1 MTLTYKELEIELTL
15 EGLLEVEEFHL
26 TLGLNQHAYL
36 SMKLLVNEENAND
49 YVNLASVLPVKVCE
63 KVATK
68 GQILFQGKLEN
79 VSIEK
84 ERGLWYLHLDA
95 YSYTKDWERVDKSR
109 SFLDGA
115 MTYLDV
121 AKKVLADQ
129 DGGDIIDKV
138 SGGEKIPG
146 MLLQYE
152 ESDWVFLRRLCSH
165 FGGYL
170 MTDATDSCGRV
181 YFGTPDNR
189 YGTELDRQDYVLVKD
204 LLHYARVLEP
214 EGILSQEVTG
224 WNIRSRRCLRMW
236 ETLLFNGVEAVVTA
250 MDLHTEKGEL
260 VYGYGL
266 SRKAGLRRER
276 ERNPRIF
283 GMSLPA
289 TVKERS
295 GNRVQVEFDID
306 VEYEKNKENKKNK
319 KNKKDKKQKESKVS
333 EQMKYFTYAIESS
346 SIYCMPEVGSRVQIY
361 FPEHDEQSAVAVHA
375 VREAGPAAGG
385 GQSPE
390 NKRFSDPSG
399 NAMDMTP
406 SNMDFAPDSSG
417 AIRLHLDSSGFMALT
432 GQDITLKTQTKLV
445 TGEEEPVQNLMV
457 CGEKRTTLQ
466 IGDSGDDAVI
476 MESGVD
482 IESAL
487 IKQTADS
494 SPQAQPT
501 AGEIEEQIG
510 ADDEANRAAENEAV
524 QQNMIQKKKESKSK
538 FLNGVISLVTV
549 VGLTALTVATGG
561 ATAPLL
567 IAAGVKA
574 TFAVADIA
582 EGLDGYSKMNALDAS
597 QPANFLRDTVFGGNQ
612 FLYDMTSMVTDIVF
626 DVVSGKAL
634 MKAAKGGKLISK
646 FQQIKGKATKFWD
659 GICKK
664 TKVAN
669 FLSQTGGTVLSGMV
683 NDYLTTGKV
692 DLKNLGLDA
701 IGGTIKGTFGTA
713 FTEWG
718 KGLLKTDSKV
728 VKKIAGTLLGATSGT
743 GVDLVTDLIAGR
755 PIDVLQTFQENLIQS
770 GMGQLFGE
778 PIDAAS
784 GAFLITATDFTLMDV
799 CAPLKVQRKYNST
812 NKQEGIL
819 GQGWKFTYEGRIY
832 KDGNKIH
839 AALCD
844 GYTAVFEWDGE
855 RAVNVSPG
863 CAWYEMEK
871 QEDGW
876 EIRDLKNHRK
886 HHYNSRGL
894 LESVEDRNGQ
904 EIRLTYHGDALDM
917 IETPLGGRLQATMR
931 GGLLV
936 QLKDSLG
943 RTMQY
948 RYEGGLLSDVVHMD
962 QGVTHYEYDDRGF
975 LVCAIDQAKVAY
987 LRNEYD
993 QDGRVVLQTLANG
1006 DTYRAEYSRDDRT
1019 VKVYSSVGNKTVLY
1033 TCGTRGEV
1041 LFMDYTDGTRQGY
1054 TYDQAGNRTGSTDR
1068 LGNETAWKYD
1078 VTGRMVEEAKPGG
1091 LVTTSQYDG
1100 NGDLV
1105 LVEDNAG
1112 RRTERRYDEH
1122 HNVVCIIENG
1132 KTAGYAYDRM
1142 GRLTEQTDARG
1153 NSTRYQYGPDCALP
1167 SAIQYADGEEL
1178 RLSHDQAGRLL
1189 AQEDACGRTEY
1200 GYNAR
1205 NKRTLV
1211 RDGEGNESRWSYDGM
1226 GRLLAMYTPKAWKEK
1241 KGEYTYKYD
1250 FLDRLTD
1257 TINPDGSHERQM
1269 RDGEGR
1275 ILKKVHPNAYDAALD
1290 DGEGITY
1297 EYDSDGSNIR
1307 IHYPDGGCERMF
1319 YDAAGNRTKHI
1330 LPEAYDAQKDDGEGW
1345 IYTYDAE
1352 NRMKTVTGPDGALL
1366 FSAEYDLAGNLTA
1379 ETDAA
1384 GRTSYRKYT
1393 PDGQLQELLEPVDE
1407 QDGET
1412 LYRRTAYEYDLNGN
1426 MVKEQHCGG
1435 YWDRDGSLVKTDG
1448 ADLTL
1453 QFTYDK
1459 RDRRTRVEDGTGAV
1473 ISYRY
1478 DVQGKPVHEER
1489 LISEDVKQVL
1499 DYEYDRAGRLTKIK
1513 EELDSGL
1520 PELPGEHKYAIT
1532 IYRYDEN
1539 GNRTEIITPEGYHI
1553 LREYDSRDRLR
1564 SERVLDKGNG
1574 IDRTTEVSYD
1584 SAGNI
1589 TKITRQGK
1597 GQEAW
1602 ELRYDYDLKDR
1613 ITHVEDCLG
1622 PVFRY
1627 AYDRN
1632 DQLKEEVLPQASVNH
1647 TYENRNT
1654 YTYNAYG
1661 QMLSMADGADIVQNE
1676 NRYRPDGKLLSE
1688 RTADGNETEYTYGTN
1703 GMETEIH
1710 TARSRKAGLP
1720 AQQYSYDSRGRIK
1733 GLADGNGNET
1743 GYGLDAWGRIKGIQG
1758 ADGGKEGYTYDYA
1771 GNITS
1776 TKDANGGVITYRY
1789 NSQGKVCEI
1798 TDQEGHSETFRYDR
1812 EGRMTLHTDRNGN
1825 QVRASYNVDG
1835 NPVIETGTDINGENA
1850 VTRSWEYDT
1859 SGRVKKAVSGGFCY
1873 TYEYRTDGK
1882 LEKKSSS
1889 GRTLLSCT
1897 YFPNG
1902 SLASL
1907 TDASG
1912 KPVYYEYDW
1921 RGKLSGVK
1929 DENGNTLA
1937 QYTHTPGGKLK
1948 EIRHGNGMY
1957 TQYEYDTDGNIIHLR
1972 IERLDGT
1979 ALSDWQYEYD
1989 LNGNR
1994 TLKAGS
2000 FADAGDKLCG
2010 TVIRYQ
2016 YDRMDRLTE
2025 ESHDGEAV
2033 CYSYDPCGNRIK
2045 KVDKNGSEV
2054 YTYNV
2059 KNQLASRKSEKA
2071 ETYYRYDQQ
2080 GNVLEATGTEGGI
2093 YYSYNAFNQQAKV
2106 RKSDGSCLESQYD
2119 AEYLRAGTVENGKVY
2134 SFIYYNDELLAE
2146 LDQNQETA
2154 GRYILGYGV
2163 AAGWNHK
2170 NEGYH
2175 FCHLDEQNSTAY
2187 ITGAG
2192 GGIGNRYQYDAF
2204 GVITD
2209 RQEGFDNR
2217 ILYTGQQYDPITE
2230 QYYLRARYYNP
2241 TVGRFLQED
2250 VYRGDGLNL
2259 YAYCENNPV
2268 IYCDPTGNAKKG
2280 KSGSK
2285 KNGEVY
2291 TRYMCRSEAD
2301 KIIQNKGLVPIE
2313 SGGKRSRA
2321 AVWVSEKGS
2330 ERSYQDLGKKGT
2342 HDVRVDLTT
2351 NNGVKKSLLDNPDLV
2366 LDYELGGRES
2376 QNTKNIFVKKN
2387 EPGCYGIGS
2396 DRIGDFNEQV
2406 TKIEVY
2412 DVKTQKKIAETDI
2425 PENRANQNQ
2434 LCNKDG

>member
-993 QDGRVVLQTLANG
+993 QDGRVVLQTLADG
-1006 DTYRAEYSRDDRT
+1006 DTYRAEYSR
-1019 VKVYSSVGNKTVLY
+1019 SVGNKTVLY
-1033 TCGTRGEV
+1033 TCGARGEV

-1078 VTGRMVEEAKPGG
+1078 AAGRMVEEAKPGG

-1132 KTAGYAYDRM
+1132 KTISYAYDRM

-1189 AQEDACGRTEY
+1189 AQEDVCGRTEY

-1597 GQEAW
+1597 GQEVW

-1776 TKDANGGVITYRY
+1776 TEDANGGVITYRY

-1873 TYEYRTDGK
+1873 TYKYRTDGK

-1929 DENGNTLA
+1929 DENGNMLA

-1957 TQYEYDTDGNIIHLR
+1957 TQYEYDTDGNIIHFR
-1972 IERLDGT
+1972 MERPDRT
-1979 ALSDWQYEYD
+1979 SLSDWQYEYD

-2000 FADAGDKLCG
+2000 FADAEEKLCG
-2010 TVIRYQ
+2010 TVIRYR
-2016 YDRMDRLTE
+2016 YDKMDRLTE

-2033 CYSYDPCGNRIK
+2033 GYSYDLCGNRIK
-2045 KVDKNGSEV
+2045 RVDKNGIEM

-2059 KNQLASRKSEKA
+2059 KNQLVNRKSEKA

-2080 GNVLEATGTEGGI
+2080 GNVLEATGTEGGT
-2093 YYSYNAFNQQAKV
+2093 YYSYNAFNQQTKI
-2106 RKSDGSCLESQYD
+2106 RKSDGSCLESRYD
-2119 AEYLRAGTVENGKVY
+2119 AEYLRAGTAENGKEC
-2134 SFIYYNDELLAE
+2134 SFLYYNGELLAE
-2146 LDQNQETA
+2146 LGQNQETA

-2163 AAGWNHK
+2163 VAGWNHK

-2175 FCHLDEQNSTAY
+2175 FYHLDEQNSTAY
-2187 ITGAG
+2187 ITGME
-2192 GGIGNRYQYDAF
+2192 GGIKNRYQYDAF

-2209 RQEGFDNR
+2209 RQEEFDNR

-2259 YAYCENNPV
+2259 YAYCKNNPV
-2268 IYCDPTGNAKKG
+2268 AYYDPSGYADKFLPNGSRENWGTEHGINNPPHNNSIEVELDWAASVGATDIKKNCGQIDAAGNKVYYIDPATG
-2280 KSGSK
+2280 KSRIIKPDAGYTIDGVRFNTNYVSNNRSK
-2285 KNGEVY
+2285 SAIKREMEAYEHMV
-2291 TRYMCRSEAD
+2291 EAD
-2301 KIIQNKGLVPIE
+2301 PEAVNTLIILYDDPLKPKTDEIE
-2313 SGGKRSRA
+2313 E
-2321 AVWVSEKGS
+2321 EKC
-2330 ERSYQDLGKKGT
+2330 K
-2342 HDVRVDLTT
+2342 
-2351 NNGVKKSLLDNPDLV
+2351 
-2366 LDYELGGRES
+2366 
-2376 QNTKNIFVKKN
+2376 
-2387 EPGCYGIGS
+2387 
-2396 DRIGDFNEQV
+2396 
-2406 TKIEVY
+2406 
-2412 DVKTQKKIAETDI
+2412 
-2425 PENRANQNQ
+2425 
-2434 LCNKDG
+2434 